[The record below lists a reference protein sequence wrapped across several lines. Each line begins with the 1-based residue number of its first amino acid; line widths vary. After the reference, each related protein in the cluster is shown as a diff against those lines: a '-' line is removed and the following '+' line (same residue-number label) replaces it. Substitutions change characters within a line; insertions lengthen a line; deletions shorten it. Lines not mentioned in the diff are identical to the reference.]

1 MIWDQNLVDSY
12 RVSVD
17 SEVSKVI
24 VPDYSSLK
32 PAESTLLDIDCTFH
46 QLVHC
51 LKFSADLVF
60 EKKRYKVGTEI
71 PCWSNNA
78 DLVAANNLA
87 KLNYLRW

>member
-1 MIWDQNLVDSY
+1 LIWDKNLADSY

-46 QLVHC
+46 KPVHC
-51 LKFSADLVF
+51 LKFSADLV
-60 EKKRYKVGTEI
+60 
-71 PCWSNNA
+71 
-78 DLVAANNLA
+78 
-87 KLNYLRW
+87 LRRKNIK